1 MISFYDILGE
11 GKGGG
16 GGKAAR
22 LDLCDLN
29 SEMIE
34 RIE

>member
-11 GKGGG
+11 GKG